1 MIAPSVENRRPCSRE
16 STYAS
21 RLTLPSVSS
30 AIRTQNFSLPP
41 VQKYQVSRPARWR
54 KVQEEIKAELEQ
66 QRSSLLDLRHV
77 LEPGLLKAKLA
88 LLGGPER

>member
-1 MIAPSVENRRPCSRE
+1 
-16 STYAS
+16 
-21 RLTLPSVSS
+21 L
-30 AIRTQNFSLPP
+30 
-41 VQKYQVSRPARWR
+41 KVSRPARWR